1 MVVPTFSVS
10 EVRVAATCPRIF
22 YFDAEHTRRNRL
34 KSKSISRI
42 WKDGDDPDAA
52 CGTLFHSAIDK
63 FNQKAMNAPEIRA
76 VFEGSGTTESVHEGV
91 MAFFVRE
98 CVNKERLATKPVPQ
112 RQGFIRAAETYLREL
127 AEIVRDAR
135 RVHPAEEVAAHLFG
149 DRRRQVNASF
159 PVGPTGEPVHITG
172 ILDYV
177 FYDWRTAEHR
187 IIDYKLAPAG
197 HPDNDLF
204 QVALYALMHHR
215 QHRTSPGAAVLY
227 LHPERRMVE
236 MPWSQV
242 HGRRHAVFNLLA
254 SMAAW
259 AKYDEGAKAGL
270 KPPGE
275 PLACRGCR
283 WDRHGECA
291 HRLGPKHDGARL
303 EHWSDA
309 VAPPPDDER
318 APLPREFVPDPG
330 AGSAPLP
337 GTHPLPPPASPEVSP
352 PPIAGGLWIGREA
365 DGSPVHWPL
374 SALPTHVAVVGAAG
388 SGKTWMAKVV
398 AEEAARSG
406 VPVLAIDPQGDL
418 VQFLRPS
425 ARGEP
430 SSPDEAEARRA
441 FREGIEV
448 RVWTP
453 GTSHGRRLSLNPIR
467 LARPEDLSAIEDPLR
482 RSEEWDALL
491 MGTAGQ
497 LADLVPMRGEAEAR
511 RAFLCAVLRILARG
525 DGPPPGLDLIAR
537 AVADPESIGLED
549 ADLYIRKSDRER
561 LARALNAVRSGP
573 ASVLFSGGEP
583 LDLDRMARPDAPG
596 RTPLNVVYLNAL
608 ADDDLK
614 QAFVAAL
621 AAEVYRWMIT
631 RATPADP
638 SRPSLLVYLDEAR
651 DFIPAGARQNPAK
664 APLMR
669 LFTQGRK
676 FGVSG
681 LVCTQS
687 PRSVD
692 YTVFGNCSA
701 KLVGRLEAQQDVE
714 RVSDW
719 FRDERVPTWLA
730 GRKGAEAGSFIGR
743 WPGMPERLN
752 GRVIRGRPLFSL
764 HEGAWTPDRVERECR
779 DGATLPSAP
788 GDPA

>member
-1 MVVPTFSVS
+1 MSP
-10 EVRVAATCPRIF
+10 P
-22 YFDAEHTRRNRL
+22 
-34 KSKSISRI
+34 
-42 WKDGDDPDAA
+42 
-52 CGTLFHSAIDK
+52 
-63 FNQKAMNAPEIRA
+63 
-76 VFEGSGTTESVHEGV
+76 
-91 MAFFVRE
+91 
-98 CVNKERLATKPVPQ
+98 
-112 RQGFIRAAETYLREL
+112 
-127 AEIVRDAR
+127 
-135 RVHPAEEVAAHLFG
+135 
-149 DRRRQVNASF
+149 
-159 PVGPTGEPVHITG
+159 
-172 ILDYV
+172 
-177 FYDWRTAEHR
+177 
-187 IIDYKLAPAG
+187 APA
-197 HPDNDLF
+197 
-204 QVALYALMHHR
+204 
-215 QHRTSPGAAVLY
+215 
-227 LHPERRMVE
+227 
-236 MPWSQV
+236 
-242 HGRRHAVFNLLA
+242 
-254 SMAAW
+254 
-259 AKYDEGAKAGL
+259 
-270 KPPGE
+270 
-275 PLACRGCR
+275 
-283 WDRHGECA
+283 
-291 HRLGPKHDGARL
+291 
-303 EHWSDA
+303 
-309 VAPPPDDER
+309 
-318 APLPREFVPDPG
+318 
-330 AGSAPLP
+330 
-337 GTHPLPPPASPEVSP
+337 
-352 PPIAGGLWIGREA
+352 AGGLWIGREGG

-425 ARGEP
+425 SRDEP
-430 SSPDEAEARRA
+430 LGPAEDEARRA
-441 FREGIEV
+441 FRGGIEV

-467 LARPEDLSAIEDPLR
+467 LARPEDLAGIEDPR
-482 RSEEWDALL
+482 RRAEEWDALL

-497 LADLVPMRGEAEAR
+497 LADLVPMRGEADAR
-511 RAFLCAVLRILARG
+511 RAFLCAALRILARR

-537 AVADPESIGLED
+537 AVADPESIGMDD
-549 ADLYIRKSDRER
+549 ADLYIKKSDRER
-561 LARALNAVRSGP
+561 LARALTAARSGP

-608 ADDDLK
+608 ADDGLK

-631 RATPADP
+631 RAAPADP

-651 DFIPAGARQNPAK
+651 DFIPAGTRQTPAK

-681 LVCTQS
+681 LICTQS

-719 FRDERVPTWLA
+719 FRDERVPPWLA

-779 DGATLPSAP
+779 DGMGPPRVP
-788 GDPA
+788 GDPS